1 MTSVVDMEDAKR
13 KNIVSM
19 NGDIV
24 VSSNGEDITVK
35 GSNNDTLLKDTEWFK
50 ERRTCPDE
58 WKEVA

>member
-1 MTSVVDMEDAKR
+1 
-13 KNIVSM
+13 M